1 VSGRGGLT
9 ASASRPPS
17 LAVSARNTSRPTSA
31 ASSVRAS
38 REDLFWAPQTK
49 REPPKDW
56 EKDLTPIATEI
67 EALSGKL
74 RSSDGDKG
82 TLQALE
88 AQIASLSLLLLEEDK
103 KLEARVARSR
113 PALAAVEDRRA
124 ALDEQE
130 ERIFSGQLRVAGAQR
145 LLAKFADDV
154 SAEAGHTEEALEWL
168 TQEETSDAHYVQL
181 QQLEHEHSAFMI
193 SLLDPDGPAC
203 APLPA
208 FMPYA
213 EWRKAQRPGDTR
225 GGGAPGAREKALT
238 ELLTQIRCVLNPAP

>member
-1 VSGRGGLT
+1 M
-9 ASASRPPS
+9 
-17 LAVSARNTSRPTSA
+17 
-31 ASSVRAS
+31 
-38 REDLFWAPQTK
+38 K
-49 REPPKDW
+49 REPPKEW
-56 EKDLTPIATEI
+56 ENDLKPISTEI
-67 EALSGKL
+67 EALSSKL
-74 RSSDGDKG
+74 RSSEGDKS
-82 TLQALE
+82 TLQTVE
-88 AQIASLSLLLLEEDK
+88 AQIASLSLLLLEQDK

-130 ERIFSGQLRVAGAQR
+130 ERVFSGQLRVAGAQR

-154 SAEAGHTEEALEWL
+154 SAEAGRTEEALAWL

-193 SLLDPDGPAC
+193 SLLDPDGAAC

-213 EWRKAQRPGDTR
+213 EWCKARKPGDTP
-225 GGGAPGAREKALT
+225 GGAPGAPPGAREKALT
-238 ELLTQIRCVLNPAP
+238 ELLAQIRCVLNPQPQTLNPKH